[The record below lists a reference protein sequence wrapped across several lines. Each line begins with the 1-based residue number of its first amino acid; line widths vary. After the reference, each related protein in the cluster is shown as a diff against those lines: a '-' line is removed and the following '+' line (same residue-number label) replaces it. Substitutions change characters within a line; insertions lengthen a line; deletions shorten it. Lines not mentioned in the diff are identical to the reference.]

1 MLISVLTSSLLC
13 LSKVQFHMC
22 SFPRSNCQFLEHR
35 HFTTHRKG
43 KKTIADSSRYNLHL
57 PGRDKRGRV
66 CKCTIF
72 TDDHIFCNV
81 LCTHCRNV
89 IYRLHFLSHHQ
100 YPDLFVSKILVEKP
114 SFFYVYLYPS
124 APPECTTAFVR
135 MFFSCKIPFWI
146 LLHFVPSL
154 VKVAC

>member
-1 MLISVLTSSLLC
+1 MLISVLTSSLIC

-35 HFTTHRKG
+35 HFTTQEREENNCRFLTLQFTPSWQGQERSCLQMYDFH
-43 KKTIADSSRYNLHL
+43 
-57 PGRDKRGRV
+57 GRP
-66 CKCTIF
+66 
-72 TDDHIFCNV
+72 
-81 LCTHCRNV
+81 
-89 IYRLHFLSHHQ
+89 HFLQRLVYTLSECNISIAFLVA
-100 YPDLFVSKILVEKP
+100 PPVSWSVCFQNSCGEP
-114 SFFYVYLYPS
+114 SFFFVYLYPS

>member
-1 MLISVLTSSLLC
+1 MLISVLTSSLIC

-100 YPDLFVSKILVEKP
+100 YPDLFVSKILVENHLSSLFTFIQVHRQNSP
-114 SFFYVYLYPS
+114 PPLYGCSFHAKYPF
-124 APPECTTAFVR
+124 EFCCTLF
-135 MFFSCKIPFWI
+135 
-146 LLHFVPSL
+146 LLL
-154 VKVAC
+154 